1 MTLDRHGLSV
11 GIKKVDEEFLLT
23 FSIAGKLTHE
33 DYEVFV
39 PMLEMAI
46 EGVKHPHIKAMVD
59 IRELDGWELRA
70 AWDDL
75 KLGLKHGKE
84 FTKVALLGN
93 GKWEEMVSKIGAWF
107 ISGDVKYFE
116 DKEEAWSWLTT

>member
-11 GIKKVDEEFLLT
+11 GIKRVGDEFLLT
-23 FSIAGKLTHE
+23 LHISGKLTHE

-39 PMLEMAI
+39 PMLELAI
-46 EGVKHPHIKAMVD
+46 EGVNHPHIKAFVD
-59 IRELDGWELRA
+59 IRGLDGWELRA

-84 FTKVALLGN
+84 FTKIALLGN
-93 GKWEEMVSKIGAWF
+93 RKWEEMISKIGAWF
-107 ISGDVKYFE
+107 IAGELQYFE
-116 DKEEAWSWLTT
+116 NKEEAWEWLIH